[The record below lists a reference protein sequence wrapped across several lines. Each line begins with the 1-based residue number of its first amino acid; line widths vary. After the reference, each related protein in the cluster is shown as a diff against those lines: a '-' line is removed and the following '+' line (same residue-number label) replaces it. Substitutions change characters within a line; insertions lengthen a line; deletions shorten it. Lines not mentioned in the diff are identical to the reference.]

1 MRYAT
6 TNAAVIITWNPTFDA
21 SDCGPVL
28 YYTVTAT
35 SLADVSDRSTVV
47 WGPRAELSNLLNGTN
62 YNISVAA
69 VNRAGSGP
77 SSTVIVV
84 TGNGMYNTVAIYKIS
99 FEVFKRSSSG
109 FRLMALGF

>member
-6 TNAAVIITWNPTFDA
+6 TNAAVIITWNPTFDV

-35 SLADVSDRSTVV
+35 SLADVNDRNTIV
-47 WGPRAELSNLLNGTN
+47 WGPRAEFSNLLNDTE
-62 YNISVAA
+62 YKISVAA

-77 SSTVIVV
+77 SSTIIVTNERRGSYV
-84 TGNGMYNTVAIYKIS
+84 NNMCKLIIMCTIS
-99 FEVFKRSSSG
+99 V
-109 FRLMALGF
+109 